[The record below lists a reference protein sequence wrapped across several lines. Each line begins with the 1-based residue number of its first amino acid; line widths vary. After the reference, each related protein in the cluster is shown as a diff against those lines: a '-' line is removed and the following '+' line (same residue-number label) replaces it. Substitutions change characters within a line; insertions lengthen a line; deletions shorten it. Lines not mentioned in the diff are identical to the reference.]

1 MARNPRKMRNY
12 QFRVKKKGRWVWKN
26 LRYHASK
33 LIRGS
38 VIIFISCIALAL
50 VGGTGYLMCR
60 LPFFQVKEVN
70 VHGCA
75 RIQRERVIQLADL
88 KGKNIISLNLRQ
100 VARRIKQERWIE
112 QVVVRRELPDRIEI
126 CLKERQAVA
135 LVNLDAIWLVDEK
148 GRVFM
153 QVRDD
158 EYFDLPM
165 LTGLSR
171 EYLKREPQK
180 ANQLIRQALTLVPL
194 VHARIGLSQENISEI
209 HINPDTGFSF
219 YDVESATQ
227 VKLGLSDFYEK
238 LERYRKLRGVMNSE
252 RTPRVIDLRYKDK
265 ILVTLDEVHTNHGSK
280 EVKKNG

>member
-26 LRYHASK
+26 LRHHAPK
-33 LIRGS
+33 LIRVS
-38 VIIFISCIALAL
+38 IIIGISCLALSL

-60 LPFFQVKEVN
+60 SSFFQVKEVS

-75 RIQRERVIQLADL
+75 RIQRERVIELSDL

-126 CLKERQAVA
+126 YLKERQAVA
-135 LVNLDAIWLVDEK
+135 LVNLDANWLVDAK
-148 GRVFM
+148 GKVFM
-153 QVRDD
+153 QVRDN

-171 EYLKREPQK
+171 EYLEKDPQK

-194 VHARIGLSQENISEI
+194 VEARIGLSQENISEI

-238 LERYRKLRGVMNSE
+238 LERYRKLRGAMDKE
-252 RTPRVIDLRYKDK
+252 MIPRVIDLRYKDK
-265 ILVTLDEVHTNHGSK
+265 ILVTLDASQTNHGSK
-280 EVKKNG
+280 EVRKNG

>member
-26 LRYHASK
+26 LRYHAPK

-75 RIQRERVIQLADL
+75 RIQRERVIQLSDL

-153 QVRDD
+153 QVSDD

-194 VHARIGLSQENISEI
+194 VHTRIGLSQENISEI

-219 YDVESATQ
+219 YDVESTTQ

-238 LERYRKLRGVMNSE
+238 LERYRKLRRVMDKE

-265 ILVTLDEVHTNHGSK
+265 IFVTLDAAHTNRGSK

>member
-153 QVRDD
+153 QVSDD

-238 LERYRKLRGVMNSE
+238 LERYRKLRRVMDKE

-265 ILVTLDEVHTNHGSK
+265 IFVTLDAAHTNRGSK

>member
-1 MARNPRKMRNY
+1 
-12 QFRVKKKGRWVWKN
+12 
-26 LRYHASK
+26 
-33 LIRGS
+33 
-38 VIIFISCIALAL
+38 
-50 VGGTGYLMCR
+50 
-60 LPFFQVKEVN
+60 VKEVN

-153 QVRDD
+153 QVSDD

>member
-26 LRYHASK
+26 LRYHAPK

-60 LPFFQVKEVN
+60 LPFFQVKEVS

-75 RIQRERVIQLADL
+75 RIQRERVIALSDL

-153 QVRDD
+153 QVSDD

-194 VHARIGLSQENISEI
+194 VHAGIGLSQENISEI

-238 LERYRKLRGVMNSE
+238 LERYRKLRRVMDKE

-280 EVKKNG
+280 EVRKNG